1 MKPGK
6 MVIGMMVTCVGLAI
20 SATAIADLPPALDRV
35 PGETAVSIT
44 IREVATAKGKVEK
57 FMGML
62 PIPDAKEPLAKLNE
76 IMSLE
81 GLNTKGSI
89 SLAMLSVP
97 QEEGKENEDIIV
109 IVPVTDYAAFAK
121 SMKATGEGGGGGV
134 QKSEMDGKPVFLK
147 DIGGGYAAM
156 GPQEALV
163 KSFKGDAGH
172 SGKHQGLIGAQAK
185 SVGDTAD
192 ALVIANFKSLR
203 PMMEKGIAKMK
214 DEMANGPA
222 EAKKMAES
230 MHGMMDGFVR
240 DGQAGVVGIS
250 ITNLGLKLD
259 GAAQF
264 AENSEWAGY
273 FTGGKKSTDLLAKL
287 PNQSFLMAAAMDTSS
302 PGVKKMFKQLMDFA
316 KKAGE
321 AMPGGGNP
329 MDMFGGGI
337 DFAQMIEK
345 FDGQAFVMGN
355 SPAGLMGGGLFLN
368 SSVFYQTKDP
378 AGMLKTVKDMYGAM
392 NGKTVQG
399 LKYTTTYEPG
409 SANVAGTPVDSWGM
423 NMEAEPGN
431 PQAEQMAMMMPMIFG
446 EGGMGGYMAPAT
458 GGLVMTLSKNQP
470 FLEQALKAA
479 ADGNGL
485 SNESSLKGI
494 ASELPSDRSLEFY
507 IGVQS
512 IMEQVGPMIGMEAGD
527 EQIPPLA
534 IAGAHSSGGMRFTM
548 FMPNQ
553 LINLIGK
560 MSGGA
565 MAPGADE
572 EDAGQPGF

>member
-1 MKPGK
+1 MKP
-6 MVIGMMVTCVGLAI
+6 GMMVTCVGLAM
-20 SATAIADLPPALDRV
+20 SATAMADLPPALDRV

-62 PIPDAKEPLAKLNE
+62 PIPDAQEPLAKLNE

-97 QEEGKENEDIIV
+97 QEEGKDNEDIIV
-109 IVPVTDYAAFAK
+109 IVPVTDYASFAK
-121 SMKATGEGGGGGV
+121 SMKATGEGGGGV
-134 QKSEMDGKPVFLK
+134 QKSEMDGKPVYLK

-163 KSFKGDAGH
+163 KSFKGEAGH
-172 SGKHQGLIGAQAK
+172 AGKHQSLIGAQAK
-185 SVGDTAD
+185 NVGDTAD
-192 ALVIANFKSLR
+192 ALVIANFKALR
-203 PMMEKGIAKMK
+203 PMMEKGLAEMK
-214 DEMANGPA
+214 KEMGNGPE

-230 MHGMMDGFVR
+230 MSGMMEGFVR

-273 FTGGKKSTDLLAKL
+273 FTGGKKSAELLAKL
-287 PNQSFLMAAAMDTSS
+287 PNQGFLMAAAMDTSS

-329 MDMFGGGI
+329 MDMFGGGM
-337 DFAQMIEK
+337 DFGQMIEK

-378 AGMLKTVKDMYGAM
+378 AGTMKFMKDMYGAM

-399 LKYTTTYEPG
+399 MKYTTVYEPG
-409 SANVAGTPVDSWGM
+409 AATVAGTSVDTWGM
-423 NMEAEPGN
+423 SMEAEPGN
-431 PQAEQMAMMMPMIFG
+431 EQAEQMAMMMPMIFG
-446 EGGMGGYMAPAT
+446 PDGMGGYMAPAT
-458 GGLVMTLSKNQP
+458 GGLVMTMSKNQP

-485 SNESSLKGI
+485 ANESSLKGI

-534 IAGAHSSGGMRFTM
+534 VAGAHSSGGMRFTM

-565 MAPGADE
+565 MAPEADE
-572 EDAGQPGF
+572 DDAGQPGF